1 MKWNVR
7 PALVLMLLT
16 SLYFAPGAGA
26 ADLRVDENNQTGVEN
41 GSALRPYRT
50 LTAAVAAAQNDDRI
64 LVARGNYAGPVRV
77 ESKTLTLLGGYAG
90 GTTAGY
96 ATNTEGDFSEPR
108 PAENTTTIQ
117 GNATNAV
124 VLLIESGASR
134 VEGFTLRGG
143 GGAREDA
150 YRVQGGG
157 VYISGGAPTLAGN
170 IIENNTAISQEL
182 DFFGGGIYSGD
193 ADVTIENNIIR
204 GNTSGRGGGIT
215 ISRGSVRI
223 RDNEIVGNIGMGDHG
238 GGIYL
243 FSQDAILE
251 GNRIHNNEIG
261 RALGYGWG
269 GGFIV
274 FNPGARAV
282 LRFNEVFNNYAPSSG
297 AGVFIDEGAS
307 ALMEHCRVYANV
319 SEPNIGAGG
328 IFVDPSWDDQPS
340 SLTMRHCTVYGHL
353 TPEPTFGGNGLFVMA
368 NSTATVENCI
378 FWGNDG
384 HSIYSGD
391 TGGVTVRYSTTEE
404 AHDGPGNL
412 TGDPL
417 FANAPGGDFHLR
429 SRHGRWNPS
438 TSGWVL
444 DAESS
449 PCIDAADPA
458 SPFDREP
465 EGNGGRANQ
474 GAYGNTPEAS
484 RTTIPPA
491 PKPAGFMAR

>member
-1 MKWNVR
+1 MNCCVR
-7 PALVLMLLT
+7 LAFVWILFLFFVL
-16 SLYFAPGAGA
+16 GAGA
-26 ADLRVDENNQTGVEN
+26 ADLQVDENNQTGVEN
-41 GSALRPYRT
+41 GSALRPYCT
-50 LTAAVAAAQNDDRI
+50 LAAAVAAAQNGDRI
-64 LVARGNYAGPVRV
+64 LVARGSYTGPVRV

-90 GTTAGY
+90 GTTVGY
-96 ATNTEGDFSEPR
+96 AANAEGDFSDPR
-108 PAENTTTIQ
+108 PGENVTTIQ

-124 VLLIESGASR
+124 VLLIESGTSR
-134 VEGFTLRGG
+134 VEGFTIRGG

-157 VYISGGAPTLAGN
+157 VYVSGGAPVIAGN
-170 IIENNTAISQEL
+170 LIENNTALSQEL

-223 RDNEIVGNIGMGDHG
+223 RDNEVVGNIGMGDHG

-243 FSQDAILE
+243 YSQDAILE
-251 GNRIHNNEIG
+251 RNRIHNNEIG
-261 RALGYGWG
+261 RELGYGWG

-297 AGVFIDEGAS
+297 AGVFIDDGAS
-307 ALMEHCRVYANV
+307 ALMEHCLVYANV
-319 SEPNIGAGG
+319 SEPGIGAGG

-368 NSTATVENCI
+368 NSTAMVENCI

-384 HSIYSGD
+384 YSIYSED
-391 TGGVTVRYSTTEE
+391 AGGVAVRYSTAEE

-412 TGDPL
+412 TANPL
-417 FANAPGGDFHLR
+417 FANAPAGDFHLR
-429 SRHGRWNPS
+429 SRHGRWNPA

-491 PKPAGFMAR
+491 PKPAGFMVR